1 MSQFPASDIFR
12 DSSALAR
19 GGRTGGPSGS
29 GGRSRSGSR
38 GDVAGSA
45 RRRFRRSFFLAP
57 TIGRKRSPS
66 PARSP
71 RLCAALS
78 PTRSASN
85 GCGRRISPSAKAEFL
100 ARQIRRPSPSSAALR
115 PFGCRPP
122 GPGFFVPHREERAGD
137 GPAAPGARKRFS
149 KMASNR
155 SKSSPKRETRQALT
169 FETALQLCPH
179 EGVAE
184 NVATAFGLIVPD
196 YDAIRAE
203 HASALK
209 RMAEAFE
216 GSLNDKATEM
226 HFQRIVGALV
236 GSAVGAG
243 RFYSTKVGE
252 ARAATARAADGGD
265 AEHGS
270 PIGFESKAQR
280 TREFAA
286 DMAMQAYALLA
297 AAHGAID
304 ANKDL
309 TGDDWKAYEAPAEA
323 QVEKK
328 AATAQMGAF
337 AG

>member
-1 MSQFPASDIFR
+1 
-12 DSSALAR
+12 
-19 GGRTGGPSGS
+19 
-29 GGRSRSGSR
+29 
-38 GDVAGSA
+38 
-45 RRRFRRSFFLAP
+45 
-57 TIGRKRSPS
+57 
-66 PARSP
+66 
-71 RLCAALS
+71 
-78 PTRSASN
+78 
-85 GCGRRISPSAKAEFL
+85 
-100 ARQIRRPSPSSAALR
+100 
-115 PFGCRPP
+115 
-122 GPGFFVPHREERAGD
+122 
-137 GPAAPGARKRFS
+137 
-149 KMASNR
+149 MASNR

-169 FETALQLCPH
+169 FEMALQLCPH

-184 NVATAFGLIVPD
+184 NVAAAFGLIVPD

-226 HFQRIVGALV
+226 HFQRIVGSLV

-252 ARAATARAADGGD
+252 ARAATARATDGGD

-286 DMAMQAYALLA
+286 DMAMQAHALLA

-304 ANKDL
+304 AYKDL
-309 TGDDWKAYEAPAEA
+309 TGEDWKAYEAPAEA

-328 AATAQMGAF
+328 AATAQIGAF

>member
-1 MSQFPASDIFR
+1 
-12 DSSALAR
+12 
-19 GGRTGGPSGS
+19 
-29 GGRSRSGSR
+29 
-38 GDVAGSA
+38 
-45 RRRFRRSFFLAP
+45 
-57 TIGRKRSPS
+57 
-66 PARSP
+66 
-71 RLCAALS
+71 
-78 PTRSASN
+78 
-85 GCGRRISPSAKAEFL
+85 
-100 ARQIRRPSPSSAALR
+100 
-115 PFGCRPP
+115 
-122 GPGFFVPHREERAGD
+122 
-137 GPAAPGARKRFS
+137 
-149 KMASNR
+149 MASNR

-169 FETALQLCPH
+169 FEMALQLCPH

-243 RFYSTKVGE
+243 RFYSTKV
-252 ARAATARAADGGD
+252 ARPPPRRRAANGGD
-265 AEHGS
+265 DEHGS

-304 ANKDL
+304 AYKDL

-337 AG
+337 GG

>member
-1 MSQFPASDIFR
+1 
-12 DSSALAR
+12 
-19 GGRTGGPSGS
+19 
-29 GGRSRSGSR
+29 
-38 GDVAGSA
+38 
-45 RRRFRRSFFLAP
+45 
-57 TIGRKRSPS
+57 
-66 PARSP
+66 
-71 RLCAALS
+71 
-78 PTRSASN
+78 
-85 GCGRRISPSAKAEFL
+85 
-100 ARQIRRPSPSSAALR
+100 
-115 PFGCRPP
+115 
-122 GPGFFVPHREERAGD
+122 
-137 GPAAPGARKRFS
+137 
-149 KMASNR
+149 MASNR

-169 FETALQLCPH
+169 FEMALQLSPH

-184 NVATAFGLIVPD
+184 NVAAAFGLSVPN

-265 AEHGS
+265 AEHVA

-304 ANKDL
+304 AYKDL
-309 TGDDWKAYEAPAEA
+309 TGEDWKAYEAPAEA

>member
-1 MSQFPASDIFR
+1 
-12 DSSALAR
+12 
-19 GGRTGGPSGS
+19 
-29 GGRSRSGSR
+29 
-38 GDVAGSA
+38 
-45 RRRFRRSFFLAP
+45 
-57 TIGRKRSPS
+57 
-66 PARSP
+66 
-71 RLCAALS
+71 
-78 PTRSASN
+78 
-85 GCGRRISPSAKAEFL
+85 
-100 ARQIRRPSPSSAALR
+100 
-115 PFGCRPP
+115 
-122 GPGFFVPHREERAGD
+122 
-137 GPAAPGARKRFS
+137 
-149 KMASNR
+149 MASNH

-169 FETALQLCPH
+169 FEMALQLCPH

-184 NVATAFGLIVPD
+184 NVASAFGLIVPD
-196 YDAIRAE
+196 YDAIRSE
-203 HASALK
+203 HASGLK
-209 RMAEAFE
+209 RMAETFE

-252 ARAATARAADGGD
+252 ARAATARATDGGD

-304 ANKDL
+304 AYKDL
-309 TGDDWKAYEAPAEA
+309 TGEDWKAYEAPAEA

>member
-1 MSQFPASDIFR
+1 
-12 DSSALAR
+12 
-19 GGRTGGPSGS
+19 
-29 GGRSRSGSR
+29 
-38 GDVAGSA
+38 
-45 RRRFRRSFFLAP
+45 
-57 TIGRKRSPS
+57 
-66 PARSP
+66 
-71 RLCAALS
+71 
-78 PTRSASN
+78 
-85 GCGRRISPSAKAEFL
+85 
-100 ARQIRRPSPSSAALR
+100 
-115 PFGCRPP
+115 
-122 GPGFFVPHREERAGD
+122 
-137 GPAAPGARKRFS
+137 
-149 KMASNR
+149 MATNR
-155 SKSSPKRETRQALT
+155 SKSAPKRETRTPVT
-169 FETALQLCPH
+169 FETAVHLCPH
-179 EGVAE
+179 QGVAD
-184 NVATAFGLIVPD
+184 NVAQAFGLIVPE
-196 YDAIRAE
+196 YEANRAQ
-203 HASALK
+203 HSIAVK

-270 PIGFESKAQR
+270 PNGFESKAQR

-304 ANKDL
+304 AYKDL

-328 AATAQMGAF
+328 AATAQIGAF
-337 AG
+337 GG